1 MLTVGLTGGI
11 GSGKST
17 VANLFS
23 ELGVPV
29 IDTDAIAHQ
38 LTVAGSAALDDIRVV
53 FGDAVIQPD
62 GNLDRA
68 SLRRVVFADTE
79 SRHQLEA
86 ILHPRIRKEVMQQ
99 HARVEAPYV
108 LVAIPLL
115 VEAGGYGNWLDRVL
129 VVDCSEDLQIARAM
143 ARSRLPRE
151 AICAILAAQAS
162 RAERLAIADDV
173 IVNSATI
180 AHLREQVVTMNQS
193 YLAMASG

>member
-38 LTVAGSAALDDIRVV
+38 LTVVGSAALDEIRGV

-62 GNLDRA
+62 GSLDRA
-68 SLRRVVFADTE
+68 ALRRVVFADTE

-86 ILHPRIRKEVMQQ
+86 ILHPRIYQEVMQQ
-99 HARVEAPYV
+99 HARVDAPYV
-108 LVAIPLL
+108 LIAIPLL
-115 VEAGGYGNWLDRVL
+115 AEVGGYGDMLDRVL
-129 VVDCSEDLQIARAM
+129 VVDCTEDQQIARAM
-143 ARSRLPRE
+143 ARSKLSHE
-151 AICAILAAQAS
+151 AVSAILAAQAS

-173 IVNSATI
+173 IVNTATVE
-180 AHLREQVVTMNQS
+180 HVREQVVTMNQH
-193 YLAMASG
+193 YLALAQG